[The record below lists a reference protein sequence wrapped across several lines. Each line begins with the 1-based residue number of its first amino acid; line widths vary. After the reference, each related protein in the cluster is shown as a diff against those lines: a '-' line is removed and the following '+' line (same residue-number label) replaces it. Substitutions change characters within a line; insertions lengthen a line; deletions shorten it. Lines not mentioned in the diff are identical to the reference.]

1 MLYYIYNIEVY
12 THANI
17 HFIVCLA
24 VSTFTNH
31 EFPGFTAG
39 SLSATAERRAH
50 GVRFWY
56 LGSFPLE
63 FGLGGAKV
71 FQTSLQEAGR
81 LVKQKDETAN
91 NYL

>member
-1 MLYYIYNIEVY
+1 MLIVDRYTGDVCIYIYIYIYSIYILYTLYILYIYILLIYIVLYIEVY

-17 HFIVCLA
+17 HLIVCLA

-50 GVRFWY
+50 GVRF
-56 LGSFPLE
+56 
-63 FGLGGAKV
+63 
-71 FQTSLQEAGR
+71 
-81 LVKQKDETAN
+81 
-91 NYL
+91 